1 MVTMNKIDYHNKLQE
16 VNDSIWNGLY
26 KVTKD
31 KTLDDLKIFKHF
43 LYQNFKKYEHY
54 EKMLPKLNQP
64 GQLYVTAKTCI

>member
-1 MVTMNKIDYHNKLQE
+1 MWLQWIKL
-16 VNDSIWNGLY
+16 I
-26 KVTKD
+26 KD

-54 EKMLPKLNQP
+54 EKMLPKSNQP